1 MPAGKELGTYAG
13 KFDAIRVVEIGDD
26 TRVLEGTYSATVS
39 GQLAGIAKGTMTFDG
54 SAKGGT
60 LSANVAGFFSSGDVV
75 NGKGQGVYWQGSQGS
90 WEIRGAFQLGDQMVV
105 SEGQVIMDGEEVLLK
120 GKILELT

>member
-1 MPAGKELGTYAG
+1 MPAGKELGTYEG
-13 KFDAIRVVEIGDD
+13 KFASIRVLEVGED

-39 GQLAGIAKGTMTFDG
+39 GQLKGIAKGTMTFDG
-54 SAKGGT
+54 RTERGT
-60 LSANVAGFFSSGDVV
+60 IAANVVGFFASGDVV

-90 WEIRGAFQLGDQMVV
+90 WEIRAAFMLGDQMAV